1 MKNRLSIYL
10 FLTIILSSCD
20 KENIEYYSFPEKIWH
35 SEEKVK
41 FNINIE
47 DTTRLYSLDF
57 SIRHT
62 TSYTYQNI
70 IFFIHHYYNDVKISS
85 DTFNIDLADF
95 TGKWHGKG
103 KGDVRELYGIDYTV
117 DQFYKKGVQTFE
129 LELAMRDNNNIKI
142 NLLNHISDI
151 SLFVLYIDE

>member
-1 MKNRLSIYL
+1 LVKTISTGLIKKIKRKNRKIKTSKNTIEIIKQQLKNTMKNRISIYL

-35 SEEKVK
+35 SQEKVK

-62 TSYTYQNI
+62 T
-70 IFFIHHYYNDVKISS
+70 F
-85 DTFNIDLADF
+85 
-95 TGKWHGKG
+95 
-103 KGDVRELYGIDYTV
+103 
-117 DQFYKKGVQTFE
+117 
-129 LELAMRDNNNIKI
+129 
-142 NLLNHISDI
+142 
-151 SLFVLYIDE
+151 